1 MRLWLFIAAVN
12 GFLAVA
18 AGAFAAHALQARLD
32 AHSLQLFETGTR
44 YHIYHAL
51 ALGLTALGMRPAS
64 APATLAAASF
74 LAGIILFSGS
84 LYALSFTGARAFAFI
99 TPVGG
104 LAFLLG
110 WAALA
115 WAAVRTTT

>member
-18 AGAFAAHALQARLD
+18 AGAFAAHALQDRLD
-32 AHSLQLFETGTR
+32 AHSLQLFETGAR

-51 ALGLTALGMRPAS
+51 ALGLAALAMRPAN

-84 LYALSFTGARAFAFI
+84 LYALSFTGARVFAFI

-104 LAFLLG
+104 LTFLLG

-115 WAAVRTTT
+115 WAALRPVA

>member
-32 AHSLQLFETGTR
+32 ADSLQLFETGAR

-51 ALGLTALGMRPAS
+51 ALGLTALAMRPAS

-74 LAGIILFSGS
+74 LAGIILFCGS
-84 LYALSFTGARAFAFI
+84 LYALSLTGARVLAFI

-115 WAAVRTTT
+115 WAAVRTTA

>member
-1 MRLWLFIAAVN
+1 MKLWLLIAAVN

-18 AGAFAAHALQARLD
+18 AGAFATHALQNRLD
-32 AHSLQLFETGTR
+32 AHSLQLFETAAR
-44 YHIYHAL
+44 YHMYHAL
-51 ALGLTALGMRPAS
+51 ALGLAALTIRAAN
-64 APATLAAASF
+64 APAILAAASF

-84 LYALSFTGARAFAFI
+84 LYALSFTGARVFALI

-115 WAAVRTTT
+115 WAALRTAA